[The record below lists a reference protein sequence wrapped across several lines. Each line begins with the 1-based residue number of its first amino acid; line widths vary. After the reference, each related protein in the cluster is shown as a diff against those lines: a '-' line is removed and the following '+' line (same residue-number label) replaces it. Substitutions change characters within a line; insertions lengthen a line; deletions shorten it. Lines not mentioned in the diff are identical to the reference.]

1 MLSYPN
7 IVNTFLKMVE
17 LLESKRISLHDE
29 LEKIVLKSSISN
41 LAYVDG
47 RKTAKKLG
55 FDIWQNLKQTYSEE
69 TLKKNLKIKNL
80 YTDSQAFPDF
90 MFKSIFENSRLIG
103 GEILELKDSK
113 GGSIASFNSTIPTE
127 YKTLKEIERLNG
139 SKGKIVIKIAEIFDK
154 NSSYPEWKTYKRK
167 CFYLIR
173 THKKDENKVKVSI
186 VEGAFFETIPEKD
199 LISTMFQNIFNKHAK
214 EYPIPDKVKEN
225 ASQVFQYLTDHSLIS
240 FSQDIPK
247 ASIKPRLRIMAEA
260 KNEGNPH
267 WEKYNIPSKTLN
279 LIIKADNESKTV
291 RNIIEERELPIEIFT
306 IAHQNDG
313 EFLVFSYK
321 VR

>member
-1 MLSYPN
+1 
-7 IVNTFLKMVE
+7 MVE
-17 LLESKRISLHDE
+17 LLESKKISLHDE
-29 LEKIVLKSSISN
+29 LEKFVLKSSFSN

-55 FDIWQNLKQTYSEE
+55 FDIWKDLKQKYSEE
-69 TLKKNLKIKNL
+69 ELKRILGINDL

-90 MFKSIFENSRLIG
+90 MFKSVSQDNQLIG

-113 GGSIASFNSTIPTE
+113 GGNIASFNSTIPTE

-139 SKGKIVIKIAEIFDK
+139 SKGKIVVKIAEIFDE
-154 NSSYPEWKTYKRK
+154 NSSNPQWKIYKRK

-173 THKKDENKVKVSI
+173 TYRGNRDNSKVSI
-186 VEGAFFETIPEKD
+186 VDGAFFETIPEKT
-199 LISTMFQNIFNKHAK
+199 LISSMFQNILNKHAE
-214 EYPIPDKVKEN
+214 EYDIPDIVKEN
-225 ASQVFQYLTDHSLIS
+225 AKQVFQYLTDHTLIS
-240 FSQDIPK
+240 FSQDIPE

-260 KNEGNPH
+260 KKEGNPH
-267 WEKYNIPSKTLN
+267 WNNYNIPSRTLN
-279 LIIKADNESKTV
+279 LIVKYDNESKIV
-291 RNIIEERELPIEIFT
+291 KEIVEDSNLPINT
-306 IAHQNDG
+306 LTVKHQNDG

>member
-1 MLSYPN
+1 
-7 IVNTFLKMVE
+7 MVE
-17 LLESKRISLHDE
+17 LLESKKISLYDE
-29 LEKIVLKSSISN
+29 LEKIVLTSSFSN

-47 RKTAKKLG
+47 RKTANKLG
-55 FDIWQNLKQTYSEE
+55 FDIWQDLKQIYSEE
-69 TLKKNLKIKNL
+69 VLKRKLKIKDL

-90 MFKSIFENSRLIG
+90 MFKSISQDNQLIG

-113 GGSIASFNSTIPTE
+113 GGGIASFNSTIPTE

-154 NSSYPEWKTYKRK
+154 NSSDPLWKTYKRK

-173 THKKDENKVKVSI
+173 THKTDKSKIKVSI
-186 VEGAFFETIPEKD
+186 VDGAFFETIPEEK
-199 LISTMFQNIFNKHAK
+199 LISLMFQNIFNKHAK
-214 EYPIPDKVKEN
+214 EYHIPDTVKEN

-267 WEKYNIPSKTLN
+267 WEKYNIPSRTLN
-279 LIIKADNESKTV
+279 LVIKADSESKIT
-291 RNIIEERELPIEIFT
+291 REIIEESKLPIKIFT
-306 IAHQNDG
+306 INHQNDG
-313 EFLVFSYK
+313 EFLVFSYR